1 LKNKKKYKSKKWLDP
16 NTTSFIYTEV
26 EFDYNWGATLK
37 MGDCQRIVNFDVY
50 IDDEKSRK
58 KTLKKLNLMRAEL
71 DKLVI
76 AIEGVTYG

>member
-1 LKNKKKYKSKKWLDP
+1 LKNKKTYKSKKWLDP

-26 EFDYNWGATLK
+26 EFDYSWGATLK
-37 MGDCQRIVNFDVY
+37 LGDCHRIVNFDVY
-50 IDDEKSRK
+50 IDDEKTRK